1 MTILVVLSE
10 KSTTLLVQVAVVP
23 DTDIS
28 EMHLYARSYAGESGI
43 GTAADAIF
51 PTAKDAERTAAQ
63 SKDVTL
69 LIN

>member
-1 MTILVVLSE
+1 MTILVVLPG
-10 KSTTLLVQVAVVP
+10 KPTTLLLQVAVVP
-23 DTDIS
+23 DTDNIELQLRAYS
-28 EMHLYARSYAGESGI
+28 CAGESGI

-63 SKDVTL
+63 SKDVIL